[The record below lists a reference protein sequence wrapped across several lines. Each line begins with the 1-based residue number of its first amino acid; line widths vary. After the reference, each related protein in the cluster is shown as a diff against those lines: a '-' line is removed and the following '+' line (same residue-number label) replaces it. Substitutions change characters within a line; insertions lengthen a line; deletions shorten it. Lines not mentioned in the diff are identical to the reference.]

1 MKNKKRNYVIVV
13 LVVLLLA
20 LEVGY
25 AAFSDTL
32 TISGT
37 ANAKG
42 TFDMEF
48 TSATI
53 DTATAKG
60 INTTES
66 TAEISQDKNTVTVVV
81 KDLAYPGAGTNV
93 TVVAKNAGTVPAKLN
108 GLTFTGLND
117 NADIKVTFP
126 DGLVENEVV
135 QPGGTC
141 TITFSVKWDKESKL
155 TTEKTIEFTAK
166 LDYVQE
172 TEEFTGTPNHSDAN
186 ANAL

>member
-20 LEVGY
+20 LAVGY

-32 TISGT
+32 NITGT

-42 TFDMEF
+42 TFNMEF

-53 DTATAKG
+53 NTDSAKG
-60 INTTES
+60 INVAGSSAT
-66 TAEISQDKNTVTVVV
+66 ISDDKNTVTVVV

-108 GLTFTGLND
+108 GLSFTGLD
-117 NADIKVTFP
+117 DADIKVTFP

-141 TITFSVKWDKESKL
+141 TITFSVKCDKESKL
-155 TTEKTIEFTAK
+155 TTEKSSTFTAK

-172 TEEFTGTPNHSDAN
+172 TEEFSGTPNHSDAN
-186 ANAL
+186 A

>member
-20 LEVGY
+20 LAVGY

-32 TISGT
+32 NITGT

-42 TFDMEF
+42 TFNMEF

-53 DTATAKG
+53 NTDSAKG
-60 INTTES
+60 INAAGSSAT
-66 TAEISQDKNTVTVVV
+66 ISDDKNTVTVVV

-108 GLTFTGLND
+108 GLSFTGLD
-117 NADIKVTFP
+117 DTDIKVTFP
-126 DGLVENEVV
+126 EGLVANEVV

-186 ANAL
+186 TL

>member
-20 LEVGY
+20 LAVGY

-42 TFDMEF
+42 TFDMQF

-66 TAEISQDKNTVTVVV
+66 SATISTDKNTVTVVV

-93 TVVAKNAGTVPAKLN
+93 TVVAKNAGTVPAKLK
-108 GLTFTGLND
+108 GLKFTGNED
-117 NADIKVTFP
+117 PDIKITFP
-126 DGLVENEVV
+126 EGLAVGEVV
-135 QPGGTC
+135 EAGKTC
-141 TITFSVKWDKESKL
+141 SITFSVKWDENSTIATKDL
-155 TTEKTIEFTAK
+155 TFSAELEYEQST
-166 LDYVQE
+166 DV
-172 TEEFTGTPNHSDAN
+172 FTGTPAHTDA
-186 ANAL
+186 

>member
-20 LEVGY
+20 LAVGY

-53 DTATAKG
+53 DTATAEG
-60 INTTES
+60 IDKDNS
-66 TAEISQDKNTVTVVV
+66 TATISADKNTVTVTV

-93 TVVAKNAGTVPAKLN
+93 TVVAKNVGTIPAKLKTLN
-108 GLTFTGLND
+108 FTGLD
-117 NADIKVTFP
+117 DADIEVKFP
-126 DGLVENEVV
+126 DGLAVGEKIEPN
-135 QPGGTC
+135 GTC
-141 TITFSVKWDKESKL
+141 TITFSVKWKTDSDLK
-155 TTEKTIEFTAK
+155 TEKTVNFNATLEYEQDT
-166 LDYVQE
+166 
-172 TEEFTGTPNHSDAN
+172 TEFTGTPSHT
-186 ANAL
+186 

>member
-20 LEVGY
+20 LAVGY

-42 TFDMEF
+42 TFDMQF

-66 TAEISQDKNTVTVVV
+66 TATISEDKNTVTVVV

-93 TVVAKNAGTVPAKLN
+93 TVVAKNAGTVPAKL
-108 GLTFTGLND
+108 TGLNFD
-117 NADIKVTFP
+117 GIDDADIEVSFP
-126 DGLVENEVV
+126 SGFAINEIVE
-135 QPGGTC
+135 PGDTC
-141 TITFSVKWDKESKL
+141 TITFSVKWKTTSSLTSDKSVNFSATL
-155 TTEKTIEFTAK
+155 NYSQNTT
-166 LDYVQE
+166 
-172 TEEFTGTPNHSDAN
+172 EFTGTPSHTDA
-186 ANAL
+186 

>member
-1 MKNKKRNYVIVV
+1 MKSKKRNYVIVV

-20 LEVGY
+20 LAVGY

-32 TISGT
+32 NITGT

-42 TFDMEF
+42 TFNMEF

-60 INTTES
+60 IDTAGSSAVIS
-66 TAEISQDKNTVTVVV
+66 TDKNTVTVVV

-108 GLTFTGLND
+108 GLTFEGIDDT
-117 NADIKVTFP
+117 DIKVTFP

-141 TITFSVKWDKESKL
+141 TITFSVKWATTSEL
-155 TTEKTIEFTAK
+155 ITEKSLNFTAE

-172 TEEFTGTPNHSDAN
+172 TTEFTGTPAHSDAN
-186 ANAL
+186 NA

>member
-20 LEVGY
+20 LAVGY

-66 TAEISQDKNTVTVVV
+66 TATISTDKNTVTVVV

-93 TVVAKNAGTVPAKLN
+93 TVVAKNAGTVPAKLK
-108 GLTFTGLND
+108 GLKFTGNED
-117 NADIKVTFP
+117 PDIKITFP
-126 DGLVENEVV
+126 VGEVV
-135 QPGGTC
+135 EAGKTC
-141 TITFSVKWDKESKL
+141 SITFSVKWDENSTIATKDL
-155 TTEKTIEFTAK
+155 TFSAELEYEQSTDA
-166 LDYVQE
+166 
-172 TEEFTGTPNHSDAN
+172 FTGTPAHTDA
-186 ANAL
+186 

>member
-20 LEVGY
+20 LAVGY

-32 TISGT
+32 NITGT

-66 TAEISQDKNTVTVVV
+66 TATISTDKNTVTVVV

-93 TVVAKNAGTVPAKLN
+93 TVVAKNAGTVPAKLKN
-108 GLTFTGLND
+108 LKITGND
-117 NADIKVTFP
+117 DPDIKVTFP
-126 DGLVENEVV
+126 EGPVAGEIVEA
-135 QPGGTC
+135 GKTC
-141 TITFSVKWDKESKL
+141 SITFSVKWDENSTVSTKDLSFSAELEYEQS
-155 TTEKTIEFTAK
+155 TDA
-166 LDYVQE
+166 
-172 TEEFTGTPNHSDAN
+172 FTGTPAHTDA
-186 ANAL
+186 

>member
-20 LEVGY
+20 LAVGY

-32 TISGT
+32 NITGT

-42 TFDMEF
+42 TFNMEF
-48 TSATI
+48 TEATI
-53 DTATAKG
+53 DTDTAKG
-60 INTTES
+60 ID
-66 TAEISQDKNTVTVVV
+66 TAGSSAVISPDKNTVTVVV

-93 TVVAKNAGTVPAKLN
+93 TVVAKNVGTVPAKLN
-108 GLTFTGLND
+108 GLSFTGLD
-117 NADIKVTFP
+117 DADIKVTFP
-126 DGLVENEVV
+126 EGLVANEVV

-141 TITFSVKWDKESKL
+141 TITFSVKWDKESRL
-155 TTEKTIEFTAK
+155 TTNKSLTFTAK

-186 ANAL
+186 NA

>member
-20 LEVGY
+20 LAVGY

-32 TISGT
+32 NITGT

-42 TFDMEF
+42 TFNMEF

-53 DTATAKG
+53 NTDSAKG
-60 INTTES
+60 INAAGS
-66 TAEISQDKNTVTVVV
+66 SAAISDDKNTVTVVV

-117 NADIKVTFP
+117 TDIKVTFP
-126 DGLVENEVV
+126 DGLVKNEVV

-172 TEEFTGTPNHSDAN
+172 TEEFTGTPAHSDAN
-186 ANAL
+186 NA

>member
-20 LEVGY
+20 LAVGY

-66 TAEISQDKNTVTVVV
+66 TATISTDKNTVTVVV

-93 TVVAKNAGTVPAKLN
+93 TAVSYTHLRAH
-108 GLTFTGLND
+108 
-117 NADIKVTFP
+117 
-126 DGLVENEVV
+126 
-135 QPGGTC
+135 
-141 TITFSVKWDKESKL
+141 
-155 TTEKTIEFTAK
+155 
-166 LDYVQE
+166 E
-172 TEEFTGTPNHSDAN
+172 T
-186 ANAL
+186 

>member
-20 LEVGY
+20 LAVGY
-25 AAFSDTL
+25 AAFSETL
-32 TISGT
+32 NITGT

-48 TSATI
+48 TSAAI

-60 INTTES
+60 IDTVGS
-66 TAEISQDKNTVTVVV
+66 SAVISADKNTVTVVV

-108 GLTFTGLND
+108 GLTFTGLD
-117 NADIKVTFP
+117 DTDIKVTFP
-126 DGLVENEVV
+126 DGLVENEIV

-141 TITFSVKWDKESKL
+141 TITFSVKWDTKSTL
-155 TTEKTIEFTAK
+155 GTEKSINFTAK

-172 TEEFTGTPNHSDAN
+172 TTEFTGTPAHSDAN
-186 ANAL
+186 NA